1 MVMARGSTSL
11 GSFRLDSRPRSSWIT
26 TWSPF
31 PPQLPQE
38 SPPLPLCDVL
48 GRLLPRDQF
57 LLGLLQGHQK
67 VSLGLG
73 HQQLSFVHPPG
84 WTSVI
89 RALRE
94 NSEKRPIGGDLS
106 VLPFLGWLA
115 SGFQPGAADLGQLP
129 AESIA
134 VSESLESW
142 NSRIVRG

>member
-1 MVMARGSTSL
+1 LGKQGRRKIHEQYGSHGRIVAL
-11 GSFRLDSRPRSSWIT
+11 GWPYLMLG
-26 TWSPF
+26 
-31 PPQLPQE
+31 QL
-38 SPPLPLCDVL
+38 
-48 GRLLPRDQF
+48 
-57 LLGLLQGHQK
+57 
-67 VSLGLG
+67 
-73 HQQLSFVHPPG
+73 
-84 WTSVI
+84 
-89 RALRE
+89 ALRE

>member
-1 MVMARGSTSL
+1 MAQTKL
-11 GSFRLDSRPRSSWIT
+11 TYQPN
-26 TWSPF
+26 
-31 PPQLPQE
+31 
-38 SPPLPLCDVL
+38 VL
-48 GRLLPRDQF
+48 AADTLTGDKVVN
-57 LLGLLQGHQK
+57 HQK
-67 VSLGLG
+67 EDLGKIEHLMIDLANG
-73 HQQLSFVHPPG
+73 RIAYAVLSFGGFLGMGDKLFAIPWSALKVD
-84 WTSVI
+84 TVEKQL
-89 RALRE
+89 ALRE

>member
-1 MVMARGSTSL
+1 VDILSRARVACRRQ
-11 GSFRLDSRPRSSWIT
+11 RLVDYWNPAPFIRLAFIEYVVISQNSNNMYRKWHYPFAAERIQTKTFTDGCKDRPR
-26 TWSPF
+26 F
-31 PPQLPQE
+31 AH
-38 SPPLPLCDVL
+38 
-48 GRLLPRDQF
+48 R
-57 LLGLLQGHQK
+57 GL
-67 VSLGLG
+67 
-73 HQQLSFVHPPG
+73 
-84 WTSVI
+84 I
-89 RALRE
+89 RPYHFRSMALRE

>member
-1 MVMARGSTSL
+1 RGNKLSSNGKCVFPAVSHRRGSPHNTRGCAQSQCVCL
-11 GSFRLDSRPRSSWIT
+11 SVFICVHLW
-26 TWSPF
+26 
-31 PPQLPQE
+31 
-38 SPPLPLCDVL
+38 PL
-48 GRLLPRDQF
+48 F
-57 LLGLLQGHQK
+57 L
-67 VSLGLG
+67 
-73 HQQLSFVHPPG
+73 F
-84 WTSVI
+84 W
-89 RALRE
+89 ALRE